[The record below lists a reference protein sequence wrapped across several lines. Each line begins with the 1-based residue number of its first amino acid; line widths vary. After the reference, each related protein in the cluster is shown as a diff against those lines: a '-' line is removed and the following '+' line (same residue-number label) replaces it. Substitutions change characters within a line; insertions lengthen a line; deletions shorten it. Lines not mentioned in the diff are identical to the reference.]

1 VVTGKH
7 VFLILINVNNN
18 KRKDFEEFNEMGQLK
33 ERIINLINK
42 ICD

>member
-1 VVTGKH
+1 
-7 VFLILINVNNN
+7 VFLIIINVNVNNN